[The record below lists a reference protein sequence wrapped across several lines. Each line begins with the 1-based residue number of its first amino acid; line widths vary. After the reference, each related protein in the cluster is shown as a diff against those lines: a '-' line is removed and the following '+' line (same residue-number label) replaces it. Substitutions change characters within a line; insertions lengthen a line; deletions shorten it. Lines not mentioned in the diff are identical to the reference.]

1 MLVDSHAHLDSSA
14 FAGDLPAVLQRAR
27 EAGVERILTIGT
39 DIDSSRRAQ
48 ALAEAHPQVWF
59 SPGIHPHDADKVS
72 LSGGG
77 APAGADGAG
86 WVDALRA
93 LAAHP
98 RAVAVGET
106 GLDFVKNYS
115 SVPNQKAVFIRHL
128 EIALEV
134 DKPVTI
140 HCREAHGDLFPILRA
155 HAPLRGVIHC
165 FSGSWADAE
174 RYLGLNFY
182 LSIAGPVTYPGAKE
196 LRETVQRIP
205 LDRLLVETDC
215 PFLPPQKFR
224 GQRNESSYVR
234 YAAEEIAAIQGLPVE
249 EVMGTTSRNA
259 FNLFG
264 ME

>member
-1 MLVDSHAHLDSSA
+1 MLVESHAHLDNEA
-14 FAGDLPAVLQRAR
+14 FAADLPAVLQRAR
-27 EAGVERILTIGT
+27 EAGVERIVTIGT
-39 DIDSSRRAQ
+39 DLDSSRRAQ
-48 ALAEAHPQVWF
+48 ALAETHPEIWF
-59 SPGIHPHDADKVS
+59 SPGIHPHDADKIHDV
-72 LSGGG
+72 
-77 APAGADGAG
+77 A
-86 WVDALRA
+86 ALKG

-106 GLDFVKNYS
+106 GLDCVKHYS
-115 SVPNQKAVFIRHL
+115 SLPNQKELFVRHL
-128 EIALEV
+128 EVALEV

-165 FSGSWADAE
+165 FSGGWADAE

-182 LSIAGPVTYPGAKE
+182 LSIAGPITYPGAKE

-234 YAAEEIAAIQGLPVE
+234 YAAEEIAVIQGLPVE
-249 EVMGTTSRNA
+249 EVMDTTSRNA
-259 FNLFG
+259 RNLFG
-264 ME
+264 LA

>member
-1 MLVDSHAHLDSSA
+1 MLVDSHAHLDNEA
-14 FAGDLPAVLQRAR
+14 FAGDLPAVLERAR
-27 EAGVERILTIGT
+27 AAGVERIVTIGT
-39 DIDSSRRAQ
+39 DLESSRRAR

-59 SPGIHPHDADKVS
+59 SPGIHPHDADRP
-72 LSGGG
+72 G
-77 APAGADGAG
+77 D
-86 WVDALRA
+86 VDALGE
-93 LAAHP
+93 LAGHP

-115 SVPNQKAVFIRHL
+115 SVPNQKDLFVRHL
-128 EIALEV
+128 EIAREL

-140 HCREAHGDLFPILRA
+140 HCREAHAALYPILRA

-165 FSGSWADAE
+165 FSGTFADAE

-182 LSIAGPVTYPGAKE
+182 LSIAGPVTYPSAKE

-205 LDRLLVETDC
+205 LDNLLVETDC

-234 YAAEEIAAIQGLPVE
+234 YAAEEIAAIQGVSLE
-249 EVMGTTSRNA
+249 EVMAATSRNA
-259 FNLFG
+259 RNLFG

>member
-1 MLVDSHAHLDSSA
+1 MLVDSHAHLDNEA
-14 FAGDLPAVLQRAR
+14 FAADLPAVLQRAR
-27 EAGVERILTIGT
+27 EAGVDRIVTIGT
-39 DIDSSRRAQ
+39 DLESTRRAQ
-48 ALAEAHPQVWF
+48 ALAEAHPDVWF
-59 SPGIHPHDADKVS
+59 AAGIHPHDADKS
-72 LSGGG
+72 NDM
-77 APAGADGAG
+77 A
-86 WVDALRA
+86 ALRT

-106 GLDFVKNYS
+106 GLDTVKNYS
-115 SVPNQKAVFIRHL
+115 SLPNQQELFVRHL
-128 EIALEV
+128 EIAVDL

-140 HCREAHGDLFPILRA
+140 HCRQAHAELYPILRA

-165 FSGSWADAE
+165 FSGAWEDAE

-182 LSIAGPVTYPGAKE
+182 LSIAGPVTYPSAKD

-234 YAAEEIAAIQGLPVE
+234 YAAEEIANVQGVPVE
-249 EVMGTTSRNA
+249 EVMAVTSRNA
-259 FNLFG
+259 RNLFG
-264 ME
+264 FA

>member
-1 MLVDSHAHLDSSA
+1 MLVDSHAHLDSDA

-27 EAGVERILTIGT
+27 EAGVERIITIGT
-39 DIDSSRRAQ
+39 DIDSSHRAR
-48 ALAEAHPQVWF
+48 ALAEAHPEVWF
-59 SPGIHPHDADKVS
+59 SPGIHPHDADKPGDV
-72 LSGGG
+72 G
-77 APAGADGAG
+77 
-86 WVDALRA
+86 ALRA

-115 SVPNQKAVFIRHL
+115 SVPNQKELFVRHL
-128 EIALEV
+128 EIALES

-165 FSGSWADAE
+165 FSGTWAEAE

-182 LSIAGPVTYPGAKE
+182 LSIAGPVTYPSARE

-205 LDRLLVETDC
+205 LDHLLVETDC
-215 PFLPPQKFR
+215 PFLPPQRFR

-234 YAAEEIAAIQGLPVE
+234 YAAEEIAVIQGLPAE
-249 EVMGTTSRNA
+249 EVMAATSRNA
-259 FNLFG
+259 LTLFG

>member
-1 MLVDSHAHLDSSA
+1 MLVDSHAHLDSEA
-14 FAGDLPAVLQRAR
+14 FAGDLPAVLKRAR
-27 EAGVERILTIGT
+27 EAGVERIVTIGT

-48 ALAEAHPQVWF
+48 ALAEAHPEVWF
-59 SPGIHPHDADKVS
+59 APGIHPHDADKPGDVS
-72 LSGGG
+72 
-77 APAGADGAG
+77 
-86 WVDALRA
+86 ALRA
-93 LAAHP
+93 LASHP

-115 SVPNQKAVFIRHL
+115 SVPNQKELFARHL
-128 EIALEV
+128 EIALEA

-165 FSGSWADAE
+165 FSGTWADAE

-182 LSIAGPVTYPGAKE
+182 LSIAGPVTYPSARE

-205 LDRLLVETDC
+205 LDCLLVETDC

-234 YAAEEIAAIQGLPVE
+234 YAAQEIAAIQGLPVE
-249 EVMGTTSRNA
+249 EVMAATSRNA
-259 FNLFG
+259 CRLFG